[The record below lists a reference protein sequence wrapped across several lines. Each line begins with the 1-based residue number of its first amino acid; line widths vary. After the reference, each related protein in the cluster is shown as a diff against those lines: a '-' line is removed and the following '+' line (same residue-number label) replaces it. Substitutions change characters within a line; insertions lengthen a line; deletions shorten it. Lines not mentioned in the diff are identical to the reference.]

1 MSEERTKEFLECL
14 GRGKTIYECEAEN
27 DKIDFPPKQKVIC
40 KCGDTM
46 FDDGERLECLECGE
60 VIYYDG
66 EI

>member
-1 MSEERTKEFLECL
+1 MINKEQF
-14 GRGKTIYECEAEN
+14 
-27 DKIDFPPKQKVIC
+27 KQGVIC

>member
-1 MSEERTKEFLECL
+1 MINKEQF
-14 GRGKTIYECEAEN
+14 
-27 DKIDFPPKQKVIC
+27 KQGVIC
-40 KCGDTM
+40 KCGGTM